1 MHPKAVMDLD
11 CFCDSD
17 RNIGFLFFFFFTEEH
32 FIPLF
37 KLRSRKDKHVIK
49 IKDK

>member
-17 RNIGFLFFFFFTEEH
+17 RNIGFLQRNSFCSGAYKSIRAFRGQEKFN
-32 FIPLF
+32 FI
-37 KLRSRKDKHVIK
+37 SVEV
-49 IKDK
+49 